1 METAPRQLTTRFLLR
16 VSLGKDMAKL
26 LRNRN
31 AKLRSFAAE
40 RTTLTPAAF
49 DAWLTALDATV
60 PDVL

>member
-1 METAPRQLTTRFLLR
+1 
-16 VSLGKDMAKL
+16 MAKL

>member
-1 METAPRQLTTRFLLR
+1 METAPRQLTTRFLLL

-49 DAWLTALDATV
+49 DA
-60 PDVL
+60 